1 MRRFVTALVIALSF
15 GFMVVPLAAA
25 DSGGLV
31 VTSATVGGQD
41 VASTNWGA
49 PLRLVPG
56 EFVDVELRVANNGNH
71 AVHIRR
77 ADLSGRVLGLVFFS
91 YLVPLDVSVAP
102 GATETM
108 HYRLELI
115 GIDDQAIGLMRGD
128 VAVVGDNGDRI
139 AWIPMIT
146 DVRGSLLSVY
156 GLFGIGLLVLTVL
169 ASVDAGLAIRR
180 HRLSGNRLLRGLRL
194 LTPGVGVGLVLLFTA
209 TVLRLWVP
217 RTPVWLVIAAGTA
230 AAFFALGYFTP
241 TPDGQHDAD
250 ADADVAD
257 EDAER
262 DAHIDEADIDEATM
276 GTAAIEDADLG
287 EPILADVDEPALV
300 VTLGDVVNGVV
311 RVNR

>member
-1 MRRFVTALVIALSF
+1 MRRFVTALVIALSI
-15 GFMVVPLAAA
+15 GFIVVPSAAA

-139 AWIPMIT
+139 AWIPMIS

-156 GLFGIGLLVLTVL
+156 GLFGIALLVLTVL

-180 HRLSGNRLLRGLRL
+180 HRLSGNRWLRGVRL

-209 TVLRLWVP
+209 TVVRLWVP
-217 RTPVWLVIAAGTA
+217 RTPVWLIIAVGTA

-241 TPDGQHDAD
+241 TPDGQHG
-250 ADADVAD
+250 AD
-257 EDAER
+257 EDAEG
-262 DAHIDEADIDEATM
+262 DAQIDEADMDEATM
-276 GTAAIEDADLG
+276 GTADIEDADLG
-287 EPILADVDEPALV
+287 EPILADVDEPVLV
-300 VTLGDVVNGVV
+300 GADSSTLVDTSAD
-311 RVNR
+311 

>member
-15 GFMVVPLAAA
+15 GFMVVPSAAA

-56 EFVDVELRVANNGNH
+56 EFVDVDLKVANNGNQ

-77 ADLSGRVLGLVFFS
+77 TDLSGRVLGLVFFS

-102 GATETM
+102 GATETVR
-108 HYRLELI
+108 YRLELI
-115 GIDDQAIGLMRGD
+115 GLDGQAIGLMRGD

-139 AWIPMIT
+139 AWMPMIT

-156 GLFGIGLLVLTVL
+156 GLFGLALLILTVL
-169 ASVDAGLAIRR
+169 AAIDAGLAIRR
-180 HRLSGNRLLRGLRL
+180 HRLSGNRWLRGVRL

-241 TPDGQHDAD
+241 TPDGKHPDG
-250 ADADVAD
+250 ADVDAAD
-257 EDAER
+257 EGAER
-262 DAHIDEADIDEATM
+262 DTHIDEADTDEVTI
-276 GTAAIEDADLG
+276 GAADTENADLG
-287 EPILADVDEPALV
+287 QPIPADIDEPALV
-300 VTLGDVVNGVV
+300 GADSPTLGDKSAD
-311 RVNR
+311 

>member
-1 MRRFVTALVIALSF
+1 MRRVVAALVIALSF
-15 GFMVVPLAAA
+15 GFMVVPSAAA

-41 VASTNWGA
+41 VASTNLGP

-56 EFVDVELRVANNGNH
+56 EVVDVELRVANNGNH
-71 AVHIRR
+71 AAHIRR

-102 GATETM
+102 GATETVR
-108 HYRLELI
+108 YRLELI
-115 GIDDQAIGLMRGD
+115 GLDGQAIGLMRGD

-139 AWIPMIT
+139 AWMPMIT

-156 GLFGIGLLVLTVL
+156 GLFGIALLVLTVL
-169 ASVDAGLAIRR
+169 ASVDAALAIRR
-180 HRLSGNRLLRGLRL
+180 HRLSGSRWLRGVRL

-217 RTPVWLVIAAGTA
+217 PTAVWLNIAAGTA

-241 TPDGQHDAD
+241 TPDGQHDDD
-250 ADADVAD
+250 ADADLAD

-276 GTAAIEDADLG
+276 GTADIEDADLG

-300 VTLGDVVNGVV
+300 GADSSTLVDKSAD
-311 RVNR
+311 

>member
-15 GFMVVPLAAA
+15 GFMVVPSAAA

-56 EFVDVELRVANNGNH
+56 EFVDVDLKVANNGNQ

-77 ADLSGRVLGLVFFS
+77 TDLSGRVLGLVFFS

-102 GATETM
+102 GATETVR
-108 HYRLELI
+108 YRLELI
-115 GIDDQAIGLMRGD
+115 GLDGQANGLMRGD

-139 AWIPMIT
+139 AWMPMIT

-156 GLFGIGLLVLTVL
+156 GLFGIALLVLTVL
-169 ASVDAGLAIRR
+169 ASVDAALAIRR
-180 HRLSGNRLLRGLRL
+180 HRLSGNRWLRGLRL

-217 RTPVWLVIAAGTA
+217 PTPVWLNIAAGTA

-241 TPDGQHDAD
+241 TPDGQHDDD

-276 GTAAIEDADLG
+276 GTADIEDADLG

-300 VTLGDVVNGVV
+300 GADSSTLVDKSAD
-311 RVNR
+311 

>member
-15 GFMVVPLAAA
+15 GFMVVPSAAA

-56 EFVDVELRVANNGNH
+56 EFVDVDLKVANNGNQ

-77 ADLSGRVLGLVFFS
+77 TDLSGRVLGLVFFS

-102 GATETM
+102 GATETVR
-108 HYRLELI
+108 YRLELI
-115 GIDDQAIGLMRGD
+115 GLDGQAIGLMRGD

-139 AWIPMIT
+139 AWMPMIT

-156 GLFGIGLLVLTVL
+156 GLIGLALLILTVL
-169 ASVDAGLAIRR
+169 AAIDAGLAIRR
-180 HRLSGNRLLRGLRL
+180 HRLSGNRWLRGVRL

-241 TPDGQHDAD
+241 TPDGKHPDG
-250 ADADVAD
+250 ADVDAAD
-257 EDAER
+257 EGAER
-262 DAHIDEADIDEATM
+262 DTHIDEADTDEVTI
-276 GTAAIEDADLG
+276 GAADTENADLG
-287 EPILADVDEPALV
+287 QPIPADIDEPALV
-300 VTLGDVVNGVV
+300 GADSPTLGDKSAD
-311 RVNR
+311 

>member
-15 GFMVVPLAAA
+15 GFMVVPAAAA

-49 PLRLVPG
+49 PLRLVPN
-56 EFVDVELRVANNGNH
+56 EFVDVELQIANNGNQ

-77 ADLSGRVLGLVFFS
+77 TDLSGRVLGLVFFS
-91 YLVPLDVSVAP
+91 YLVPLDISVAP
-102 GATETM
+102 GATETVR
-108 HYRLELI
+108 YRLELI

-139 AWIPMIT
+139 AWMPMIS

-156 GLFGIGLLVLTVL
+156 GLFGLALLILTVL

-180 HRLSGNRLLRGLRL
+180 HRLSGNRWLRGLRL

-241 TPDGQHDAD
+241 TPDGQHDDCAD
-250 ADADVAD
+250 AD
-257 EDAER
+257 EDAEG
-262 DAHIDEADIDEATM
+262 DAHIEE
-276 GTAAIEDADLG
+276 ADLG
-287 EPILADVDEPALV
+287 ELILANVDEPAAVGADASARGDKSGGLASDR
-300 VTLGDVVNGVV
+300 VTLAGA
-311 RVNR
+311 